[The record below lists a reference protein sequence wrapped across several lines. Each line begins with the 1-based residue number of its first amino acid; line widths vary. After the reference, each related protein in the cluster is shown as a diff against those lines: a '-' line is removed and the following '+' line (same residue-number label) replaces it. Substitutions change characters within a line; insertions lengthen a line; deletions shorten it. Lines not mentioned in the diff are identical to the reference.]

1 MSHGEM
7 SRLTP
12 EDLAFLAAMPVA
24 RLATAD
30 RTGQPHVLPICFVVI
45 EDNLYFT
52 IDEKPKSGD
61 PRSLKRLRNIA
72 DNPQCAV
79 VVDRYDDDWSQLGW
93 VMMRGQA
100 EILESGAEHERAQEA
115 LRVRY
120 GPYREMDLAGLPV
133 VAIRI
138 ERVARWGNLAPTP

>member
-1 MSHGEM
+1 MGHREM
-7 SRLTP
+7 SGLTQQ
-12 EDLAFLAAMPVA
+12 DRAFLGAMPVA

-30 RTGQPHVLPICFVVI
+30 RAGQPHALPICFVVI
-45 EDNLYFT
+45 DDTVYFT

-72 DNPQCAV
+72 DNPRCAV

-93 VMMRGQA
+93 VMMRGRA
-100 EILESGAEHERAQEA
+100 EILDGGDEHARAQDA
-115 LRVRY
+115 LRQRY
-120 GPYREMDLAGLPV
+120 GPYREMELAGLPV

-138 ERVARWGNLAPTP
+138 ERVARWGNLAPTS